1 MLVGTLLTRGAY
13 FMVWPFLALL
23 LWREFR
29 LSASA
34 IGLLLA
40 LATVCGALSGIYTG
54 WLSDRFGR
62 KRLIFFGTSLSGLSF
77 VLLGFSGQPL
87 SYGLAISGVSIGCAL
102 LESSCKALIGDRVE
116 DRRSRE
122 LALYC
127 RYFLIN
133 LGAALGPLIGLTLGV
148 AAQAGTFLVTALVYF
163 CYGLLLWRL
172 LHHLELKRRSAPRSS
187 TGFLEACLS
196 MARHRA
202 FTLLL
207 LCNMLAALIYATF
220 DSTLVQYLTRSGL
233 PDVVN
238 SIALLVTINARDHS
252 GRPVSPPPP
261 AGKHR
266 HRRPPD
272 ARHAAHAPGPA
283 RLRLDPGDPV
293 RRPGAGHGGTQP
305 RRTDRVPDLQRGGRP
320 TDPRRPAR
328 QLFRRG
334 QSLQP
339 RHRAGTA
346 VRRDHARPCRQPGAV
361 PRPGRA
367 MRGDHAAAGRRG
379 RPAPGRAGRRM
390 SGALLVSGFSCAA
403 PPGPWKAPAGEAAT
417 ICATRPDAT
426 WRIGWTRPPP
436 RGRRGAGDTLRPQ
449 LRRLPGAMPGGPPG
463 RARRA
468 PVPVQRAGQRG
479 RRRAGKLPGQRPGQS
494 PRAMPPRP
502 ARRAGPPGRPRRL
515 PRTARRRGA
524 DQRQRASAIADRP
537 AAAGSSS
544 LPGHLR
550 GGGRRPAQP
559 AAAAAYLRPPPGR
572 ASAGIPGRAP
582 RRTGGPAL
590 PSRPD
595 RI

>member
-1 MLVGTLLTRGAY
+1 EIHVMLVGTLLTRGAY

-172 LHHLELKRRSAPRSS
+172 LHHLELKRRSLAPRSS

-238 SIALLVTINARDHS
+238 SIALLVTINALTIVVAQF
-252 GRPVSPPPP
+252 PL
-261 AGKHR
+261 
-266 HRRPPD
+266 
-272 ARHAAHAPGPA
+272 
-283 RLRLDPGDPV
+283 LRLLENT
-293 RRPGAGHGGTQP
+293 GT
-305 RRTDRVPDLQRGGRP
+305 GGRLMLGMLLMLLAQLGFAWTPVTLFAGLALATVVLSLGELIVFP
-320 TDPRRPAR
+320 TFSVEVD
-328 QLFRRG
+328 QLTPDDLRG
-334 QSLQP
+334 SYFGAANLYSL
-339 RHRAGTA
+339 GTA
-346 VRRDHARPCRQPGAV
+346 LAPLYGGIMLDHA
-361 PRPGRA
+361 
-367 MRGDHAAAGRRG
+367 
-379 RPAPGRAGRRM
+379 
-390 SGALLVSGFSCAA
+390 
-403 PPGPWKAPAGEAAT
+403 
-417 ICATRPDAT
+417 
-426 WRIGWTRPPP
+426 
-436 RGRRGAGDTLRPQ
+436 
-449 LRRLPGAMPGGPPG
+449 
-463 RARRA
+463 
-468 PVPVQRAGQRG
+468 
-479 RRRAGKLPGQRPGQS
+479 
-494 PRAMPPRP
+494 
-502 ARRAGPPGRPRRL
+502 
-515 PRTARRRGA
+515 
-524 DQRQRASAIADRP
+524 
-537 AAAGSSS
+537 
-544 LPGHLR
+544 
-550 GGGRRPAQP
+550 
-559 AAAAAYLRPPPGR
+559 
-572 ASAGIPGRAP
+572 
-582 RRTGGPAL
+582 
-590 PSRPD
+590 
-595 RI
+595 

>member
-1 MLVGTLLTRGAY
+1 MSDNTFSVQRFRALPTEIHVMLVGTLLTRGAY

-172 LHHLELKRRSAPRSS
+172 LHHLELSGAACPAILDGVPRSLPEHGPASRLHPAVAVQHAGRADLRHLRFDPRAVPHPQRSARR
-187 TGFLEACLS
+187 GQQ
-196 MARHRA
+196 HRPA
-202 FTLLL
+202 GDHQR
-207 LCNMLAALIYATF
+207 A
-220 DSTLVQYLTRSGL
+220 
-233 PDVVN
+233 
-238 SIALLVTINARDHS
+238 DHS

-293 RRPGAGHGGTQP
+293 RRPGAGHGGAQP

-320 TDPRRPAR
+320 TDPDDLRGSYFGAANLYSLGTALAPLYGGIMLDHAGSQALYLGLAALCGVIMLLQVGAVGLR
-328 QLFRRG
+328 QAE
-334 QSLQP
+334 
-339 RHRAGTA
+339 RAG
-346 VRRDHARPCRQPGAV
+346 G
-361 PRPGRA
+361 
-367 MRGDHAAAGRRG
+367 
-379 RPAPGRAGRRM
+379 
-390 SGALLVSGFSCAA
+390 
-403 PPGPWKAPAGEAAT
+403 
-417 ICATRPDAT
+417 
-426 WRIGWTRPPP
+426 
-436 RGRRGAGDTLRPQ
+436 
-449 LRRLPGAMPGGPPG
+449 
-463 RARRA
+463 
-468 PVPVQRAGQRG
+468 
-479 RRRAGKLPGQRPGQS
+479 
-494 PRAMPPRP
+494 
-502 ARRAGPPGRPRRL
+502 
-515 PRTARRRGA
+515 
-524 DQRQRASAIADRP
+524 
-537 AAAGSSS
+537 
-544 LPGHLR
+544 
-550 GGGRRPAQP
+550 
-559 AAAAAYLRPPPGR
+559 
-572 ASAGIPGRAP
+572 
-582 RRTGGPAL
+582 
-590 PSRPD
+590 
-595 RI
+595 

>member
-1 MLVGTLLTRGAY
+1 MSDNTFSVQRFRALPTEIHVMLVGTLLTRGAY

-172 LHHLELKRRSAPRSS
+172 LHHLELKRRSLAPRSS

-238 SIALLVTINARDHS
+238 SIALLVTINALTIVVAQF
-252 GRPVSPPPP
+252 PL
-261 AGKHR
+261 
-266 HRRPPD
+266 
-272 ARHAAHAPGPA
+272 
-283 RLRLDPGDPV
+283 LRLLENT
-293 RRPGAGHGGTQP
+293 GT
-305 RRTDRVPDLQRGGRP
+305 GGRLMLGMLLMLLAQLGFAWTPVTLFAGLALATVVLSLGELIVFP
-320 TDPRRPAR
+320 TFSVEVD
-328 QLFRRG
+328 QLTPDDLRG
-334 QSLQP
+334 SYFGAANLYSL
-339 RHRAGTA
+339 GTA
-346 VRRDHARPCRQPGAV
+346 LAPLYGGIMLDHAGSQ
-361 PRPGRA
+361 
-367 MRGDHAAAGRRG
+367 
-379 RPAPGRAGRRM
+379 
-390 SGALLVSGFSCAA
+390 ALYLG
-403 PPGPWKAPAGEAAT
+403 
-417 ICATRPDAT
+417 
-426 WRIGWTRPPP
+426 
-436 RGRRGAGDTLRPQ
+436 L
-449 LRRLPGAMPGGPPG
+449 
-463 RARRA
+463 
-468 PVPVQRAGQRG
+468 AGQRG

-524 DQRQRASAIADRP
+524 DQRQRASAIADRL
-537 AAAGSSS
+537 ATADSSS

-559 AAAAAYLRPPPGR
+559 AVAATFLRPSPGR
-572 ASAGIPGRAP
+572 SGAGIPGRAP